1 MNIGEF
7 KVVNGRTLGWIATR
21 TIDLPQLGLRPVES
35 EHERAPLFEILALN
49 VGNRWVQV
57 GALWEAVARNS
68 TGEAFLQG
76 SIDDPSLSEPL
87 SIALFGN
94 EEDGFRVAWR
104 RQQPRDVFAPVI
116 RGGQRRDG
124 GGDVGFGESTAAP
137 GGDLVG
143 AGAGF
148 DDEIA
153 F

>member
-7 KVVNGRTLGWIATR
+7 KLVKGRMRGWIATH
-21 TIDLPQLGLRPVES
+21 TIDLPKLGLRSVES
-35 EHERAPLFEILALN
+35 ENERAPLYEIVALN
-49 VGNRWVQV
+49 VANRLIQI

-68 TGEAFLQG
+68 TGETFLQG

-87 SIALFGN
+87 SLALFGN

-116 RGGQRRDG
+116 RGGDRQSGNGER
-124 GGDVGFGESTAAP
+124 GFGESTAAP
-137 GGDLVG
+137 GGELMGVG
-143 AGAGF
+143 SDF
-148 DDEIA
+148 DDDIA